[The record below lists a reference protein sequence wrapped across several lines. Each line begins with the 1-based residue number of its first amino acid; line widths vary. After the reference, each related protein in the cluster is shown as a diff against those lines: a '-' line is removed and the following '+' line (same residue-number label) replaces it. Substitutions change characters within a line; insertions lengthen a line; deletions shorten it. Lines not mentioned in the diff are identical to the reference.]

1 VKIEKI
7 RIPSTWTLTGTSRYS
22 ATDTWHGTAEF
33 GLGVGPCGKTVV
45 VLEIEYSTHGVTIHQ
60 VCSCTERKTFV
71 YPWHTV
77 TGRVEVT
84 YG

>member
-1 VKIEKI
+1 MKIERI
-7 RIPSTWTLTGTSRYS
+7 RIPSKW
-22 ATDTWHGTAEF
+22 ANPAHGLSERVAHAVADF

-45 VLEIEYSTHGVTIHQ
+45 MLEIEYAQHGVTIHQ

-84 YG
+84 YV

>member
-1 VKIEKI
+1 MRIEKI
-7 RIPSTWTLTGTSRYS
+7 RVPSEWRGADNSNELGH
-22 ATDTWHGTAEF
+22 AIF

-45 VLEIEYSTHGVTIHQ
+45 VLEIEYSPYGVTIHQ